1 MSVVFGLGKSNETPA
16 LQDINLDIY
25 DGEYVIFFGP
35 SGSGKSTLLYTIA
48 GLETPTSGEVAVGGK
63 HVADLDPSEKIHFY
77 QNSIGMVFQAYF
89 LIPHLTARDNILL
102 PRIFAKTDKAKREQ
116 KVNALVE
123 KFGLIEFQDRKPSRM
138 SGGQQQRTAIARALV
153 NDPEII
159 LADEPVGNLD
169 TRNAEIVLDLLYK
182 INTEEKKTVI
192 YVTHNPRDLHY
203 AHRIFYI
210 RDGKLERIVKNPKR
224 TSESGGTRTSGNDL
238 EIMAQ
243 LYPYLTE
250 AELKAKLVT
259 QTLISTYDIRTESAI
274 ESIVA
279 RYVNKEIGDDELRS
293 LLDDP
298 KGGAGLYAQKAA
310 HLARDI
316 KKTVAEIGAV
326 EKLVT
331 EDAPSRA
338 VAQAVRR
345 YVLDEYKGTVTP
357 EMIGVLDAIIEKRVS
372 DTLQK
377 NDVAALLDRSIKAG
391 GLGLNR
397 RTAERFAEL
406 IELMLMKDNQR

>member
-16 LQDINLDIY
+16 LSDISLDIY

-63 HVADLDPSEKIHFY
+63 HVADLDPKEKIHFY

-102 PRIFAKTDKAKREQ
+102 PRIFAKTDKERREQ

-123 KFGLIEFQDRKPSRM
+123 KFGLSEFQDRKPSRM

-169 TRNAEIVLDLLYK
+169 TKNAEIVLELLYR

-224 TSESGGTRTSGNDL
+224 TSESSGTKTSGNDL

-274 ESIVA
+274 ESIIA
-279 RYVNKEIGDDELRS
+279 RYIKKEIGDDELRS
-293 LLDDP
+293 QLDDP
-298 KGGAGLYAQKAA
+298 KHGAGLYAQKAA
-310 HLARDI
+310 HLSRDI
-316 KKTVAEIGAV
+316 QRTVAEIGSV

-331 EDAPSRA
+331 EDAPSRTI
-338 VAQAVRR
+338 AQAIRR
-345 YVLDEYKGTVTP
+345 YVLDEYRGAVTTA
-357 EMIGVLDAIIEKRVS
+357 MVGVLDAIIEKRVL

-377 NDVAALLDRSIKAG
+377 NEVVALLDRPIRSG

-397 RTAERFAEL
+397 RTAERLAEL
-406 IELMLMKDNQR
+406 VELMLMKDNQR